1 MAQVLQTELL
11 IIHVQHA
18 MVQVRLP
25 GYPILSL
32 DRYKPPA
39 PAHPV
44 TDREKLSRKNV
55 RNVMGKEL
63 SGIMK

>member
-1 MAQVLQTELL
+1 MVQVPQAELL
-11 IIHVQHA
+11 IIHAQHA

-32 DRYKPPA
+32 DRYKPPVS
-39 PAHPV
+39 AHPV

-55 RNVMGKEL
+55 QSVMVKE
-63 SGIMK
+63 